1 MPIWAT
7 RSLIFSSPLPWA
19 SPATQMPDR
28 SPFTSA
34 QNTGTP
40 AAENCSAITC
50 RVTVLPVPV
59 APATSP
65 WRLAR
70 ASNRFCGGLW
80 SGPPPPRKI
89 ESVMLRSGTVVG
101 QT

>member
-1 MPIWAT
+1 MPGMPICAT
-7 RSLIFSSPLPWA
+7 RSLIRSRPFPSGVA
-19 SPATQMPDR
+19 AMQMPDR

-50 RVTVLPVPV
+50 SVTVLPVPV

-65 WRLAR
+65 CRFAR
-70 ASNRFCGGLW
+70 ASNRPCGAL
-80 SGPPPPRKI
+80 
-89 ESVMLRSGTVVG
+89 
-101 QT
+101 